1 MYSNHH
7 AERLVSLQ
15 GEIIKINADIKSLR
29 VDLEWFERFDQ
40 ESNHSRLAQLQRAT
54 LAAREQLARVEQSI
68 KTSRAELNIAK
79 CVAAAGWAPLHWFS
93 SERRVAERQVNTL
106 LERLAQFKSRQE
118 GLVSGL
124 GESEREQLRLSVNS
138 RRYQSFDSLQAK
150 ATITQLYNDIQRL
163 QGVVDEV
170 SRVSAQ
176 WETVAG
182 EVYRNWKTT
191 HDQLG
196 ATEQDIVDAECY
208 INQLDN
214 AQSSFDK
221 RMAHDECEKRF
232 GVGQRSPE
240 RVLKDRQFHQRK
252 LEREE
257 EKRKRRL
264 RDTIRLLENEI
275 RNLVVDGNN
284 LCYLNEAGGKRRF
297 IGLKVLKTLVP
308 HLAATYGVTLVF
320 DPGIRRQLDM
330 TDNAIQKI
338 FPQARVLVM
347 PPTLTADHP
356 VLAVAEFDVETFVI
370 SNDQYSDY
378 PDMAAVR
385 EDRVLHTVVHHDSV
399 QIPQLQIL
407 QPY

>member
-7 AERLVSLQ
+7 AKRLVSLER
-15 GEIIKINADIKSLR
+15 EIININANSQTLR
-29 VDLEWFERFDQ
+29 ADLDWFERFEL
-40 ESNHSRLAQLQRAT
+40 ESNHTRLAQVQRET

-68 KTSRAELNIAK
+68 KAGRAELNSAK
-79 CVAAAGWAPLHWFS
+79 GVAEAGWSPLHWFS
-93 SERRVAERQVNTL
+93 TERRVAERQVSTL
-106 LERLAQFKSRQE
+106 QKRLSQFKSQQE

-124 GESEREQLRLSVNS
+124 GESQREELRLNANS
-138 RRYQSFDSLQAK
+138 QRYQGFDSLQAN
-150 ATITQLYNDIQRL
+150 ATITQLEHDVQRL
-163 QGVVDEV
+163 QGVADEV
-170 SRVSAQ
+170 RKASAH
-176 WETVAG
+176 WEAVAG

-191 HDQLG
+191 HDQLR
-196 ATEQDIVDAECY
+196 ATEQDIIDAECF

-221 RMAHDECEKRF
+221 KMVHDDCEDRF
-232 GVGQRSPE
+232 GAGQRSPD

-252 LEREE
+252 LKREE
-257 EKRKRRL
+257 EKRMRRL

-275 RNLVVDGNN
+275 RALVIDGNN

-297 IGLKVLKTLVP
+297 IGLAVLKALVP

-320 DPGIRRQLDM
+320 DPGIRCQLDM
-330 TDNAIQKI
+330 SDNALQAM
-338 FPQARVLVM
+338 FPQVRVLVM

-356 VLAVAEFDVETFVI
+356 VLAAAEFDVETYVI
-370 SNDQYSDY
+370 SNDHYSDY

-385 EDRVLHTVVHHDSV
+385 EERVLHAVVHRDSV

-407 QPY
+407 LPH

>member
-7 AERLVSLQ
+7 AKRLVSLER
-15 GEIIKINADIKSLR
+15 EIININANSQTLR
-29 VDLEWFERFDQ
+29 ADLDWFERFEL
-40 ESNHSRLAQLQRAT
+40 ESNHTRLAQVQRET

-68 KTSRAELNIAK
+68 KACRAELNSAK
-79 CVAAAGWAPLHWFS
+79 GVAEAGWSPLHWFS
-93 SERRVAERQVNTL
+93 TERRVAERQVSTL
-106 LERLAQFKSRQE
+106 QKRLSQFKSQQE

-124 GESEREQLRLSVNS
+124 GESQREELRLNANS
-138 RRYQSFDSLQAK
+138 QRYQGFDSLQAN
-150 ATITQLYNDIQRL
+150 ATITQLEHDVQRL
-163 QGVVDEV
+163 QGVADEV
-170 SRVSAQ
+170 RKASAH
-176 WETVAG
+176 WEAVAG

-191 HDQLG
+191 HDQLR
-196 ATEQDIVDAECY
+196 ATEQDIIDAECF

-221 RMAHDECEKRF
+221 RMVHDDCEDRF
-232 GVGQRSPE
+232 GAGQRSPD

-252 LEREE
+252 LKREE
-257 EKRKRRL
+257 EKRMRRL

-275 RNLVVDGNN
+275 RALVIDGNN

-297 IGLKVLKTLVP
+297 IGLAVLKALVP

-320 DPGIRRQLDM
+320 DPGIRCQLDM
-330 TDNAIQKI
+330 SDNALQAM
-338 FPQARVLVM
+338 FPQVRVLVM

-356 VLAVAEFDVETFVI
+356 VLAAAEFDVETYVI
-370 SNDQYSDY
+370 SNDHYSDY

-385 EDRVLHTVVHHDSV
+385 EERVLHAVVHRDSV

-407 QPY
+407 LPH

>member
-7 AERLVSLQ
+7 AKRLVSLER
-15 GEIIKINADIKSLR
+15 EIININANSQTLR
-29 VDLEWFERFDQ
+29 ADLDWFERFEL
-40 ESNHSRLAQLQRAT
+40 ESNHTRLAQVQRET

-68 KTSRAELNIAK
+68 KACRAELNSAK
-79 CVAAAGWAPLHWFS
+79 GVAEAGWSPLHWFS
-93 SERRVAERQVNTL
+93 TERRVAERQVSTL
-106 LERLAQFKSRQE
+106 QKRLSQFKSQQE

-124 GESEREQLRLSVNS
+124 GESQREELRLNANS
-138 RRYQSFDSLQAK
+138 QRYQGFDSLQAN
-150 ATITQLYNDIQRL
+150 ATITQLEHDVQRL
-163 QGVVDEV
+163 QGVADEV
-170 SRVSAQ
+170 RKASAH
-176 WETVAG
+176 WEAVAG

-191 HDQLG
+191 HDQLR
-196 ATEQDIVDAECY
+196 ATEQDIIDAECF

-221 RMAHDECEKRF
+221 KMVHDDCEDRF
-232 GVGQRSPE
+232 GAGQRSPD

-252 LEREE
+252 LKREE
-257 EKRKRRL
+257 EKRMRRL

-275 RNLVVDGNN
+275 RALVIDGNN

-297 IGLKVLKTLVP
+297 IGLAVLKALVP

-320 DPGIRRQLDM
+320 DPGIRCQLDM
-330 TDNAIQKI
+330 SDNALQAM
-338 FPQARVLVM
+338 FPQVRVLVM

-356 VLAVAEFDVETFVI
+356 VLAAAEFDVETYVI
-370 SNDQYSDY
+370 SNDHNSDY

-385 EDRVLHTVVHHDSV
+385 EERVLHAVVHRDSV

-407 QPY
+407 LPH

>member
-7 AERLVSLQ
+7 AKRLVSLER
-15 GEIIKINADIKSLR
+15 EIININANSQTLR
-29 VDLEWFERFDQ
+29 ADLDWFERFEL
-40 ESNHSRLAQLQRAT
+40 ESNHTRLAQVQRET

-68 KTSRAELNIAK
+68 KACRAELNSAK
-79 CVAAAGWAPLHWFS
+79 GVAEAGWSPLHWFS
-93 SERRVAERQVNTL
+93 TERRVAERQVSTL
-106 LERLAQFKSRQE
+106 QKRLSQFKSQQE

-124 GESEREQLRLSVNS
+124 GESQREELRLNANS
-138 RRYQSFDSLQAK
+138 QRYRGFDSLQAN
-150 ATITQLYNDIQRL
+150 ATITQLEHDVQRL
-163 QGVVDEV
+163 QGVADEV
-170 SRVSAQ
+170 RKASAH
-176 WETVAG
+176 WEAVAG

-191 HDQLG
+191 HDQLR
-196 ATEQDIVDAECY
+196 ATEQDIIDAECF

-221 RMAHDECEKRF
+221 KMVHDDCEDRF
-232 GVGQRSPE
+232 GAGQRSPD

-252 LEREE
+252 LKREE
-257 EKRKRRL
+257 EKRMRRL

-275 RNLVVDGNN
+275 RALVIDGNN

-297 IGLKVLKTLVP
+297 IGLAVLKALVP

-320 DPGIRRQLDM
+320 DPGIRCQLDM
-330 TDNAIQKI
+330 SDNALQAM
-338 FPQARVLVM
+338 FPQVRVLVM

-356 VLAVAEFDVETFVI
+356 VLAAAEFDVETYVI
-370 SNDQYSDY
+370 SNDHYSDY

-385 EDRVLHTVVHHDSV
+385 EERVLHAVVHRDSV

-407 QPY
+407 LPH

>member
-7 AERLVSLQ
+7 AKRLVSLER
-15 GEIIKINADIKSLR
+15 EIININANSQTLR
-29 VDLEWFERFDQ
+29 ADLDWFERFEL
-40 ESNHSRLAQLQRAT
+40 ESNHTRLAQVQRET

-68 KTSRAELNIAK
+68 KACRAELNSAK
-79 CVAAAGWAPLHWFS
+79 GVAEAGWSPLHWFS
-93 SERRVAERQVNTL
+93 TERRVAERQVRTL
-106 LERLAQFKSRQE
+106 QKRLSQFKSQQE

-124 GESEREQLRLSVNS
+124 GESQREELRLNANS
-138 RRYQSFDSLQAK
+138 QRYQGFDSLQAN
-150 ATITQLYNDIQRL
+150 ATITQLEHDVQRL
-163 QGVVDEV
+163 QGVADEV
-170 SRVSAQ
+170 RKASAH
-176 WETVAG
+176 WEAVAG

-191 HDQLG
+191 HDQLR
-196 ATEQDIVDAECY
+196 ATEQDIIDAECF

-221 RMAHDECEKRF
+221 KMVHDDCEDRF
-232 GVGQRSPE
+232 GAGQRSPD

-252 LEREE
+252 LKREE
-257 EKRKRRL
+257 EKRMRRL

-275 RNLVVDGNN
+275 RALVIDGNN

-297 IGLKVLKTLVP
+297 IGLAVLKALVP

-320 DPGIRRQLDM
+320 DPGIRCQLDM
-330 TDNAIQKI
+330 SDNALQAM
-338 FPQARVLVM
+338 FPQVRVLVM

-356 VLAVAEFDVETFVI
+356 VLAAAEFDVETYVI
-370 SNDQYSDY
+370 SNDHYSDY

-385 EDRVLHTVVHHDSV
+385 EERVLHAVVHRDSV

-407 QPY
+407 LPH

>member
-7 AERLVSLQ
+7 AKRLVSLER
-15 GEIIKINADIKSLR
+15 EIININANSQTLR
-29 VDLEWFERFDQ
+29 ADLDWFERFEL
-40 ESNHSRLAQLQRAT
+40 ESNHTRLAQVQRET

-68 KTSRAELNIAK
+68 KACRAELNSAK
-79 CVAAAGWAPLHWFS
+79 GVAEAGWSPLHWFS
-93 SERRVAERQVNTL
+93 TERRVAERQVSTL
-106 LERLAQFKSRQE
+106 QKRLSQFKSQQE

-124 GESEREQLRLSVNS
+124 GESQREELRLSANS
-138 RRYQSFDSLQAK
+138 QRYQGFDSLQAN
-150 ATITQLYNDIQRL
+150 ATITQLEHDVQRL
-163 QGVVDEV
+163 QGVADEV
-170 SRVSAQ
+170 RKASAH
-176 WETVAG
+176 WEAVAG

-191 HDQLG
+191 HDQLR
-196 ATEQDIVDAECY
+196 ATEQDIIDAECF

-221 RMAHDECEKRF
+221 KMVHDDCEDRF
-232 GVGQRSPE
+232 GAGQRSPD

-252 LEREE
+252 LKREE
-257 EKRKRRL
+257 EKRMRRL

-275 RNLVVDGNN
+275 RALVIDGNN

-297 IGLKVLKTLVP
+297 IGLAVLKALVP

-320 DPGIRRQLDM
+320 DPGIRCQLDM
-330 TDNAIQKI
+330 SDNALQAM
-338 FPQARVLVM
+338 FPQVRVLVM

-356 VLAVAEFDVETFVI
+356 VLAAAEFDVETYVI
-370 SNDQYSDY
+370 SNDHYSDY

-385 EDRVLHTVVHHDSV
+385 EERVLHAVVHRDSV

-407 QPY
+407 LPH

>member
-7 AERLVSLQ
+7 AKRLVSLER
-15 GEIIKINADIKSLR
+15 EIININANSQTLR
-29 VDLEWFERFDQ
+29 ADLDWFERFEL
-40 ESNHSRLAQLQRAT
+40 ESNHTRLAQVQRET

-68 KTSRAELNIAK
+68 KASRAELNSAK
-79 CVAAAGWAPLHWFS
+79 GVAEAGWSPLHWFS
-93 SERRVAERQVNTL
+93 TERRVAERQVSTL
-106 LERLAQFKSRQE
+106 QKRLSQFKSQQE

-124 GESEREQLRLSVNS
+124 GESQREELRLNANS
-138 RRYQSFDSLQAK
+138 QRYQGFDSLQAN
-150 ATITQLYNDIQRL
+150 ATITQLEHDVQRL
-163 QGVVDEV
+163 QGVADEV
-170 SRVSAQ
+170 RKASAH
-176 WETVAG
+176 WEAVAG

-191 HDQLG
+191 HDQLR
-196 ATEQDIVDAECY
+196 ATEQDIIDAECF

-221 RMAHDECEKRF
+221 KMVHDDCEDRF
-232 GVGQRSPE
+232 GAGQRSPD

-252 LEREE
+252 LKREE
-257 EKRKRRL
+257 EKRMRRL

-275 RNLVVDGNN
+275 RALVIDGNN

-297 IGLKVLKTLVP
+297 IGLAVLKALVP

-320 DPGIRRQLDM
+320 DPGIRCQLDM
-330 TDNAIQKI
+330 SDNALQAM
-338 FPQARVLVM
+338 FPQVRVLVM

-356 VLAVAEFDVETFVI
+356 VLAAAEFDVETSVI
-370 SNDQYSDY
+370 SNDHYSDY

-385 EDRVLHTVVHHDSV
+385 EERVLHAVVHRDSV

-407 QPY
+407 LPH

>member
-7 AERLVSLQ
+7 AKRLVSLK
-15 GEIIKINADIKSLR
+15 GEIIKINADIQNLR
-29 VDLEWFERFDQ
+29 ADLEWFERFDQ
-40 ESNHSRLAQLQRAT
+40 ESNHSRLAQVQRET

-68 KTSRAELNIAK
+68 KASRAELNSAK
-79 CVAAAGWAPLHWFS
+79 GVAEAGWSPLHWFS
-93 SERRVAERQVNTL
+93 SERRVAERQVSTL
-106 LERLAQFKSRQE
+106 QERLAQFKSRQE

-124 GESEREQLRLSVNS
+124 GESEREQLRLSANS
-138 RRYQSFDSLQAK
+138 RRYQGFDSLQAK
-150 ATITQLYNDIQRL
+150 ATITQLDNDVQRL
-163 QGVVDEV
+163 QGVADEV
-170 SRVSAQ
+170 RKDSAH
-176 WETVAG
+176 WEAVAG

-191 HDQLG
+191 HDQLR
-196 ATEQDIVDAECY
+196 ATERDLIDAECF

-221 RMAHDECEKRF
+221 RMAHDECENRF
-232 GVGQRSPE
+232 GVGQRSPD

-297 IGLKVLKTLVP
+297 IGLEVLKTLVP

-330 TDNAIQKI
+330 CDNALQAM

-347 PPTLTADHP
+347 PPSLTADHP
-356 VLAVAEFDVETFVI
+356 VLAAAEFDVETYVI
-370 SNDQYSDY
+370 SNDHYSDY

-385 EDRVLHTVVHHDSV
+385 EDRVLHTVVHRDSV
-399 QIPQLQIL
+399 QIPQLQVL

>member
-7 AERLVSLQ
+7 AKRLVSLER
-15 GEIIKINADIKSLR
+15 EIININANSQTLR
-29 VDLEWFERFDQ
+29 ADLDWFERFEL
-40 ESNHSRLAQLQRAT
+40 ESNHTRLAQVQRET

-68 KTSRAELNIAK
+68 KACRAELNSAK
-79 CVAAAGWAPLHWFS
+79 GVAEAGWSPLHWFS
-93 SERRVAERQVNTL
+93 TERRVAERQVSTL
-106 LERLAQFKSRQE
+106 QKRLSQFKSQQE

-124 GESEREQLRLSVNS
+124 GESQREELRLNANS
-138 RRYQSFDSLQAK
+138 QRYQGFDSLQAN
-150 ATITQLYNDIQRL
+150 ATITQLEHDVQRL
-163 QGVVDEV
+163 QGVADEV
-170 SRVSAQ
+170 RKASAH
-176 WETVAG
+176 WEAVAG

-191 HDQLG
+191 HDQLR
-196 ATEQDIVDAECY
+196 ATEQDIIDAECF

-221 RMAHDECEKRF
+221 KMVHDDCEDRF
-232 GVGQRSPE
+232 GAGQRSPD

-252 LEREE
+252 LKREE
-257 EKRKRRL
+257 EKRMRRL

-275 RNLVVDGNN
+275 RALVIDGNN

-297 IGLKVLKTLVP
+297 IGLAVLKALVP

-320 DPGIRRQLDM
+320 DPGIRCQLDM
-330 TDNAIQKI
+330 SDNALQAM
-338 FPQARVLVM
+338 FPQVRVLVM

-356 VLAVAEFDVETFVI
+356 VLAAAEFDVETYVI
-370 SNDQYSDY
+370 SNDHYSDY

-385 EDRVLHTVVHHDSV
+385 EERVLHAVVHRDSV

-407 QPY
+407 LPH